1 MDGKRSL
8 EDSTINNGLKIL
20 EKLRKTK
27 SLYMMNKSITQP
39 FTQEYFFRHAYFK
52 MSQFWEVLIFEP
64 VLIIENIRDFTETRI
79 KNIILKTC

>member
-1 MDGKRSL
+1 
-8 EDSTINNGLKIL
+8 
-20 EKLRKTK
+20 
-27 SLYMMNKSITQP
+27 MMNKSITQP
-39 FTQEYFFRHAYFK
+39 ITQEYFFRHAYFK